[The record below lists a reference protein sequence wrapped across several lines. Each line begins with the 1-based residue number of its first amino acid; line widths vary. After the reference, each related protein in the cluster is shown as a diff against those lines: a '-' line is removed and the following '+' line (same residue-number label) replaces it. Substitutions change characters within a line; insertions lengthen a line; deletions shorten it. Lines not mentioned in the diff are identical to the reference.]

1 MPTISFEQEIF
12 RLVVAMALGIVIGL
26 ERETIGKDAGI
37 RTTMLVAGGAS
48 LFTIISI
55 ILPSVLGVDTS
66 KVAILS
72 DRVIANVV
80 VGIGFLGGGIILKSG
95 EHVKGLTTAALVWTT
110 AAIGI
115 AVGLGMI
122 KFAVAS
128 TIIITIPLLVM
139 RKINLRDRIRNGNG
153 YGQNGNGG
161 GK

>member
-1 MPTISFEQEIF
+1 MPSISFEQEIL
-12 RLVVAMALGIVIGL
+12 RLIVAMALGAIIGV
-26 ERETIGKDAGI
+26 EREAIGKDAGI

-48 LFTIISI
+48 LFTMISI
-55 ILPSVLGVDTS
+55 LLPVALGVDTS

-95 EHVKGLTTAALVWTT
+95 EHVKGLTTAAIVWTT

-115 AVGLGMI
+115 AVGLGLI

-128 TIIITIPLLVM
+128 TVIITIPLWVM
-139 RKINLRDRIRNGNG
+139 RKMNLRERIRNGNG
-153 YGQNGNGG
+153 HVENGSG

>member
-1 MPTISFEQEIF
+1 MSPISFEQEIL
-12 RLVVAMALGIVIGL
+12 RLIIAMALGAIIGL

-55 ILPSVLGVDTS
+55 LLPNTLGVDTS
-66 KVAILS
+66 KVAVLS

-115 AVGLGMI
+115 AVGLGLI
-122 KFAVAS
+122 KFAIAS
-128 TIIITIPLLVM
+128 TVIITIPLWIM

-153 YGQNGNGG
+153 FSENG
-161 GK
+161 K

>member
-1 MPTISFEQEIF
+1 MQTISFEQEIF

-66 KVAILS
+66 KVAVLS

>member
-1 MPTISFEQEIF
+1 MI
-12 RLVVAMALGIVIGL
+12 LGAIIGL

-55 ILPSVLGVDTS
+55 LLPNTLGVDTS
-66 KVAILS
+66 KVAVLS

-115 AVGLGMI
+115 AVGLGLI
-122 KFAVAS
+122 KFAIAS
-128 TIIITIPLLVM
+128 TVIITIPLWIM

-153 YGQNGNGG
+153 FSENGNG
-161 GK
+161 K

>member
-1 MPTISFEQEIF
+1 MHALTLEHELL
-12 RLVVAMALGIVIGL
+12 RLIVAMILGAIIGL

-55 ILPSVLGVDTS
+55 LLPNTLGVDTS
-66 KVAILS
+66 KVAVLS

-115 AVGLGMI
+115 AVGLGLI
-122 KFAVAS
+122 KFAIAS
-128 TIIITIPLLVM
+128 TVIITIPLWIM

-153 YGQNGNGG
+153 FSENGNG
-161 GK
+161 K

>member
-1 MPTISFEQEIF
+1 MSISFEQEVI
-12 RLVVAMALGIVIGL
+12 RLIIAMTLGAIIGL

-55 ILPSVLGVDTS
+55 LLPNTLGVDTS
-66 KVAILS
+66 KVAVLS

-115 AVGLGMI
+115 AVGLGLI
-122 KFAVAS
+122 KFAVTS
-128 TIIITIPLLVM
+128 TIIITIPLWIM
-139 RKINLRDRIRNGNG
+139 RKMNLRDRIRNGNG
-153 YGQNGNGG
+153 YSQNGNGG

>member
-1 MPTISFEQEIF
+1 MSPISFEQEIL
-12 RLVVAMALGIVIGL
+12 RLIIAMALGAIIGL

-55 ILPSVLGVDTS
+55 LLPNTLGVDTS
-66 KVAILS
+66 KVAVLS

-115 AVGLGMI
+115 AVGLGLI
-122 KFAVAS
+122 KFAIAS
-128 TIIITIPLLVM
+128 TVIITIPLWIM

-153 YGQNGNGG
+153 FSENGNG
-161 GK
+161 K